1 LLAELGAAEAS
12 LGQAAAADHLSQ
24 AAAANTDPHRRAEL
38 MLQLGR
44 ALDAQARHEEAARAY
59 DHALSELPAAP
70 SDPEELELRDQL
82 EASFI
87 STASIVPDLQPMA
100 LERSTRIIEYTPK
113 GPRTH
118 GQRLLLAQAA
128 LHATTAGESAHNAV
142 ELAERAWDGGR
153 MLAEGNPHWLG
164 WRLVA

>member
-1 LLAELGAAEAS
+1 
-12 LGQAAAADHLSQ
+12 
-24 AAAANTDPHRRAEL
+24 
-38 MLQLGR
+38 
-44 ALDAQARHEEAARAY
+44 
-59 DHALSELPAAP
+59 
-70 SDPEELELRDQL
+70 ELEFCDQL

-87 STASIVPDLQPMA
+87 STASIVSDLQPMA

-153 MLAEGNPHWLG
+153 MVADGNPHWLG
-164 WRLVA
+164 WRLVAAAFLLNGELESALAVADAALADARRRSLPLAFATASYVRGLPQLWQGCVTGAMADLELARDAR